1 MNYNH
6 VKFEREQFNL
16 NQINESNRRLYETP
30 EGKKYPSVTTVLAE
44 HSRQGI
50 MEWRNRIGHAEAQAI
65 TQKAATRGT
74 NLHKLCETYLN
85 NEEPVFKTPLQR
97 ELFTS
102 IKPFLHNINNIQ
114 CLESRLYSDY
124 LRLAGTVDCIGE
136 YNGKLSVIDFK
147 SSGKIKKKEYIHNYF
162 IFNSITSTF
171 SKHFKIFF
179 YRFSTIFLLFKQ
191 KATGNSRT
199 QVKTSHVA
207 K

>member
-114 CLESRLYSDY
+114 CLESRLYSD
-124 LRLAGTVDCIGE
+124 
-136 YNGKLSVIDFK
+136 
-147 SSGKIKKKEYIHNYF
+147 
-162 IFNSITSTF
+162 
-171 SKHFKIFF
+171 
-179 YRFSTIFLLFKQ
+179 
-191 KATGNSRT
+191 
-199 QVKTSHVA
+199 
-207 K
+207 